1 MLATHIG
8 KQLTSQRHT
17 KGLSKQDLI
26 TQIPRY
32 ALLEAGLILPNQI
45 ELKQLTKLFGTSIDI
60 NKPVKLTATHPS
72 TQAMLNMLDLFYMNK
87 KLYQKLTRCE

>member
-8 KQLTSQRHT
+8 KQLSSQRHA
-17 KGLSKQDLI
+17 KRLSKQDI
-26 TQIPRY
+26 IAQIPRY

-60 NKPVKLTATHPS
+60 NKPVKLTSTHPS
-72 TQAMLNMLDLFYMNK
+72 TQSMLDMLDLFYMNK
-87 KLYQKLTRCE
+87 QLYQKLTRCE